1 MKTFKDALKESVQIM
16 LDTISFNTP
25 EGITTGYP
33 ELDNLTRG
41 MRKGSLTV
49 LASLPSLGKTAF
61 ALNIV
66 GNLMGKKTE
75 MPVLYCSGLSHTEL
89 AFRLLTILS
98 GVACGYDQLQH
109 GDEISRLTGCVAEQK
124 NYPLFFEECGTSF
137 EKITE
142 FCSEKNIGFLIFDP
156 ARQESL
162 ADLKRLAQE
171 LDIPVLALVSLKRD
185 KSTAEIMEAADT
197 VIHLVRDRHET
208 KNNQG
213 AQVCL
218 VVARNR
224 FGLCGTCRLNFIP
237 QTMRFEN
244 DHDMEDNENKQEETR

>member
-1 MKTFKDALKESVQIM
+1 MISLKQSLSESVQIM
-16 LDTISFNTP
+16 LDTISFNAP

-49 LASLPSLGKTAF
+49 LASPPSLGKTAF

-66 GNLMGKKTE
+66 GNLMGRKPE
-75 MPVLYCSGLSHTEL
+75 MQILYCSGLSHTEL
-89 AFRLLTILS
+89 SFRLLTILS
-98 GVACGYDQLQH
+98 CVVCGYDRDHH
-109 GDEISRLTGCVAEQK
+109 GDEIARLTECVAEQQ

-142 FCSEKNIGFLIFDP
+142 RCLEGHIGFLIFDP

-162 ADLKRLAQE
+162 AELRRLAQD
-171 LDIPVLALVSLKRD
+171 LDIPVLALVSLKRSE
-185 KSTAEIMEAADT
+185 STAEIMGAADT
-197 VIHLVRDRHET
+197 MIHLVRDRHET
-208 KNNQG
+208 KNGQG
-213 AQVCL
+213 APVSL

-237 QTMRFEN
+237 QTMQFEN
-244 DHDMEDNENKQEETR
+244 DHDMEDNENKQEESR

>member
-1 MKTFKDALKESVQIM
+1 MISLKQSLSESVQIM
-16 LDTISFNTP
+16 LDTISFNAP

-41 MRKGSLTV
+41 LRKGSLTV
-49 LASLPSLGKTAF
+49 IASPPSLGKTAF

-98 GVACGYDQLQH
+98 GVAYGYDRLH
-109 GDEISRLTGCVAEQK
+109 NADEVTRLTGCVAEQK

-137 EKITE
+137 EKITGL
-142 FCSEKNIGFLIFDP
+142 CSEKHIGFLILDP

-171 LDIPVLALVSLKRD
+171 LDIPVLA
-185 KSTAEIMEAADT
+185 
-197 VIHLVRDRHET
+197 
-208 KNNQG
+208 
-213 AQVCL
+213 
-218 VVARNR
+218 
-224 FGLCGTCRLNFIP
+224 
-237 QTMRFEN
+237 
-244 DHDMEDNENKQEETR
+244 

>member
-1 MKTFKDALKESVQIM
+1 MKTFKDALKESMQIM
-16 LDTISFNTP
+16 LDTISFNAP

-66 GNLMGKKTE
+66 GNLMGRKPE
-75 MPVLYCSGLSHTEL
+75 MPILYCSGLSHTEL

-98 GVACGYDQLQH
+98 GVACGCDRNLH
-109 GDEISRLTGCVAEQK
+109 GDEISRLTGCVDEQK

-137 EKITE
+137 EKITAL
-142 FCSEKNIGFLIFDP
+142 CPEKHIGLLIFDP
-156 ARQESL
+156 VRPESL
-162 ADLKRLAQE
+162 AELKRLAQE
-171 LDIPVLALVSLKRD
+171 LDIPVLALVSLKSSE
-185 KSTAEIMEAADT
+185 STAEIMDAADT

-213 AQVCL
+213 APVSL